1 MKLKNSMQILIIIIF
16 IFLYHY
22 YIQKGFEKSFS
33 DTFFS
38 FEQIKR
44 PLEICKNELHK
55 NINCIGMS
63 SGHAESFTILS
74 LLLYYY
80 DFIPLSLAILIIFI
94 VSLQRFF
101 TSMHTI
107 FQIVVG
113 ITLGLIYTLIY
124 VKGELSIYSFATV
137 FFIGFILVLSIIYEL
152 NNKIH
157 QPIPLWV
164 DKSMYQSIEN
174 KQNSSLYMK
183 ILSIYSNSIMQDRL
197 FLSWSDLERYL
208 DIIIE
213 RIKASGI
220 QYDGVV
226 GIKTGGAIISDYVSK
241 KLNLPN
247 YKVKLS
253 RSEYNC
259 NKQSYHTI
267 NDIYQKQIMRFYGEY
282 NICEEINENLEGQ
295 NIILLDELVSTG
307 ITMNETMNYLK
318 NKKHVRYIYPAC
330 VSFSKKMFKMDFH
343 VDYVFPSHIMVWPWG
358 YDN

>member
-1 MKLKNSMQILIIIIF
+1 MKLKNNIHILILIVL

-22 YIQKGFEKSFS
+22 FIQKGIEKSFS
-33 DTFFS
+33 ETFFN

-55 NINCIGMS
+55 NISCVGMS
-63 SGHAESFTILS
+63 SGHAESFTVLS

-80 DFIPLSLAILIIFI
+80 KFIPFIVSILIIFI
-94 VSLQRFF
+94 ISSQRFL

-107 FQIVVG
+107 SQIIVG
-113 ITLGLIYTLIY
+113 IILGLIYTFIY
-124 VKGELSIYSFATV
+124 IKGNLSIYSFASV
-137 FFIGFILVLSIIYEL
+137 FLIGFILVLSIVYNL
-152 NNKIH
+152 NNKIN
-157 QPIPLWV
+157 QTIPLWV
-164 DKSMYQSIEN
+164 DKSLYKSIEN
-174 KQNSSLYMK
+174 KRNTSLYMK
-183 ILSIYSNSIMQDRL
+183 ILSIYSNSMMQDRL

-213 RIKASGI
+213 RIQNSDTR
-220 QYDGVV
+220 YDGVV

-241 KLNLPN
+241 KLKLPN

-259 NKQSYHTI
+259 NKQTYHTI
-267 NDIYQKQIMRFYGEY
+267 NDIYQKQIMKLYGEY
-282 NICEEINENLEGQ
+282 DICEGIDDNLEGY
-295 NIILLDELVSTG
+295 NIILLDELVSSG
-307 ITMNETMNYLK
+307 FTMKETMNYLK

-330 VSFSKKMFKMDFH
+330 VSFSKKMFKMDFI
-343 VDYVFPSHIMVWPWG
+343 VDYVIPSHIMVWPWG